1 MKIMK
6 KRMVIKSAVMIATC
20 LSAPAAIVW
29 SGGGASDDFYNAANW
44 DFSESGSA
52 AMASPTDDAVTI
64 TGATINDPSGSFTNL
79 EIGDGLAVTFSGTS
93 FTFSNNNGFTGVN
106 DAGDVAST
114 LNILSGSSM
123 NAQFAAIGIQI
134 NVDST
139 SSLRFRGGG
148 DPINSQ
154 IEKTTINLSPGAQL
168 TLASVAEFTEQGA
181 DIVVNG
187 VTFAQDPSI
196 LSFSGTTATANA
208 VVPELS
214 SSLFATI
221 GALALLGRRRK

>member
-1 MKIMK
+1 M
-6 KRMVIKSAVMIATC
+6 
-20 LSAPAAIVW
+20 
-29 SGGGASDDFYNAANW
+29 ANW
-44 DFSESGSA
+44 DLSGSA
-52 AMASPTDDAVTI
+52 STAMSSPTDDIVTI
-64 TGATINDPSGSFTNL
+64 TGATINEPSGSFTNL
-79 EIGDGLAVTFSGTS
+79 EIGDGLSVTMSGTS

-114 LNILSGSSM
+114 LYIVEGSSM

-139 SSLRFRGGG
+139 SSLRFRGAG

-154 IEKTTINLSPGAQL
+154 TEKTTINLSPGAQL
-168 TLASVAEFTEQGA
+168 TLPSLAEFTEQGA

-187 VTFAQDPSI
+187 VTFAEDPSI
-196 LSFSGTTATANA
+196 LSFSGSTAAANS

-214 SSLFATI
+214 SSLFAMA

>member
-1 MKIMK
+1 MKRRFITT
-6 KRMVIKSAVMIATC
+6 SAAVFTTC
-20 LSAPAAIVW
+20 LYSHAAIVW
-29 SGGGASDDFYNAANW
+29 SGGGASDDFYDVANW
-44 DFSESGSA
+44 DLSGSA
-52 AMASPTDDAVTI
+52 STAMSSPTDDIVTI
-64 TGATINDPSGSFTNL
+64 TGATINEPSGSFTNL
-79 EIGDGLAVTFSGTS
+79 EIGDGFSVTMSGTS

-106 DAGDVAST
+106 DASDVAST
-114 LNILSGSSM
+114 LHIVEGSSM

-139 SSLRFRGGG
+139 SSLRFRGAG

-154 IEKTTINLSPGAQL
+154 TEKTTINLSPGAQL
-168 TLASVAEFTEQGA
+168 TLPSLAEFTEQGA

-187 VTFAQDPSI
+187 VTFAEDPSI
-196 LSFSGTTATANA
+196 LSFSGSTATANS

-214 SSLFATI
+214 SSLFAVV

>member
-1 MKIMK
+1 MKRRFITT
-6 KRMVIKSAVMIATC
+6 SAAVFTTC
-20 LSAPAAIVW
+20 LCSHAAIVW
-29 SGGGASDDFYNAANW
+29 SGGGASDDFYDVANW
-44 DFSESGSA
+44 DLSGSA
-52 AMASPTDDAVTI
+52 STAMSSPTDDIVTI
-64 TGATINDPSGSFTNL
+64 TGATINEPSGSFTNL
-79 EIGDGLAVTFSGTS
+79 EIGDGFSVTMSGTS

-106 DAGDVAST
+106 DASDVPST
-114 LNILSGSSM
+114 LHIVEGSSM

-139 SSLRFRGGG
+139 SSLRFRGAG

-154 IEKTTINLSPGAQL
+154 TEKTTINLSPGAQL
-168 TLASVAEFTEQGA
+168 TLPSLAEFTEQGA

-187 VTFAQDPSI
+187 VTFAEDPSI
-196 LSFSGTTATANA
+196 LSFSGSTATANS

-214 SSLFATI
+214 SSLFGMV

>member
-1 MKIMK
+1 MKRRFITT
-6 KRMVIKSAVMIATC
+6 SAAVFTTC
-20 LSAPAAIVW
+20 LYSHAAIVW
-29 SGGGASDDFYNAANW
+29 SGGGASDDFYDVANW
-44 DFSESGSA
+44 DLSGSA
-52 AMASPTDDAVTI
+52 STAMSSPTDDIVTI
-64 TGATINDPSGSFTNL
+64 TGATINEPSGSFTNL
-79 EIGDGLAVTFSGTS
+79 EIGDGFSVTMSGTS

-106 DAGDVAST
+106 DASDVAST
-114 LNILSGSSM
+114 LHIVEGSSM

-139 SSLRFRGGG
+139 SSLRFRGAG

-154 IEKTTINLSPGAQL
+154 TEKTTINLSPGAQL
-168 TLASVAEFTEQGA
+168 TLPSLAEFTEQGA

-187 VTFAQDPSI
+187 VTFAEDPSI
-196 LSFSGTTATANA
+196 LSFSGSTATANS

-214 SSLFATI
+214 SSLFGMV